1 MTTIVTA
8 VRARAR
14 CVGFKLAVAAWAVGA
29 NEAARQRPSSS
40 SPLFRPRAIRFSHRL
55 RGGRQEWPSN
65 TGILVATR
73 AAAARCLLARS
84 LILGDDDTLSF

>member
-8 VRARAR
+8 VRARAL

-29 NEAARQRPSSS
+29 NEAARQRPSS

-73 AAAARCLLARS
+73 AAARCLLARS